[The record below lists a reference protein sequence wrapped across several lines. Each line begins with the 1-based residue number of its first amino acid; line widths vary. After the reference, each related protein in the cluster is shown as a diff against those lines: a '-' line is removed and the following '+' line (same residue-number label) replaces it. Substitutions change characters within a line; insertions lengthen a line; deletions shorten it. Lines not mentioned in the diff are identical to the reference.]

1 MKIFKT
7 FEAVL
12 RLPNKLFSDRK
23 LNVLHV
29 ETSADTDLS
38 TQAEISDDK
47 NIYFTVYNNKKVYNL
62 LTSVL
67 YKKKMLNENK
77 ERKIFNQRSFN

>member
-47 NIYFTVYNNKKVYNL
+47 NIYFTVYNNKEVYNL

-77 ERKIFNQRSFN
+77 ERKIFN

>member
-1 MKIFKT
+1 MKLFKT
-7 FEAVL
+7 FEAVMKI
-12 RLPNKLFSDRK
+12 PAKLFSGN
-23 LNVLHV
+23 NVKVMHV
-29 ETSADTDLS
+29 ETVEKPDMI
-38 TQAEISDDK
+38 TQAEVSDK

-77 ERKIFNQRSFN
+77 NSKISNQCSVN

>member
-7 FEAVL
+7 FEAVM

-29 ETSADTDLS
+29 ETSSDTDLS
-38 TQAEISDDK
+38 TQAEISDN